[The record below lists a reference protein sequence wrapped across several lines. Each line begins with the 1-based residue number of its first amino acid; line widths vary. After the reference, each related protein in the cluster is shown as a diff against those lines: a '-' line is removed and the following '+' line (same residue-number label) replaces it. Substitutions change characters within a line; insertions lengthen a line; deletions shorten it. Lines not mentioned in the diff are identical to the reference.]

1 MKKIML
7 FALMLMLVQGCTLV
21 GIAMDKKFPPKYPD
35 DRETSF
41 SDMGVKADID
51 IAKSVI
57 TGDPLPGNEPKE
69 RTGCEELKGKDKK
82 ECLDIAEQLTN
93 TINKHTKK

>member
-1 MKKIML
+1 MKKVML

-21 GIAMDKKFPPKYPD
+21 GIAMDKKFPPKHPD

-41 SDMGVKADID
+41 ADMGVKADID

-57 TGDPLPGNEPKE
+57 TGEPLPGNEPKE
-69 RTGCEELKGKDKK
+69 RTGCDELKGREKK

-93 TINKHTKK
+93 TIHKHTKK